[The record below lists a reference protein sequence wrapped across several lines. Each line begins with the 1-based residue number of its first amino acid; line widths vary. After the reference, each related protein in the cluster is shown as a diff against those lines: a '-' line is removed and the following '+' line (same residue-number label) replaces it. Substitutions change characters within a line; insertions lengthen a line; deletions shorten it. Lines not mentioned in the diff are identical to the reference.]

1 MKNFN
6 LSAPVAK
13 LSFIILM
20 SLIVTFESVSQS
32 SDLLS
37 RQDSIAIKVGQMIMV
52 GIGDFNSPNIE
63 NKIYDAAKAGIIGGV
78 IVYEKNINAAD
89 PINSLTKIISRL
101 QQSSTIP
108 LFVSI
113 DEEGGH
119 VSRLKNKYGF
129 PQTKKAEQ
137 LGKMNNTD
145 STYYYAELT
154 ANTLSK
160 LGINLN
166 YAPDIDVNI
175 NPASPAIG
183 KLGRSYSSDPAI
195 VASNAAAV
203 VKAHRAYNVGTV
215 LKHFP
220 GHGSSSTD
228 THKDLTDVTNTWR
241 FTELLP
247 YKTLLDSG
255 LVDAVMTAHII
266 NEHLDS
272 SKTPATLSKTIMT
285 DILRG
290 FLGFNGVVFSDDM
303 QMHAISKQYGTAQ
316 AIKMTINAGVDVIMF
331 AHNVPQADKKPAEDI
346 HSMVVQMVLNGDI
359 SEERINES
367 YNRIMTFK
375 RKLGLFNAKLL
386 LESEVPQKEL
396 KKKKN

>member
-1 MKNFN
+1 
-6 LSAPVAK
+6 
-13 LSFIILM
+13 M

-160 LGINLN
+160 LGININ

-386 LESEVPQKEL
+386 PESEVPQKEL

>member
-1 MKNFN
+1 
-6 LSAPVAK
+6 
-13 LSFIILM
+13 M
-20 SLIVTFESVSQS
+20 SLIVTFKSVSQS
-32 SDLLS
+32 SDSLS

-119 VSRLKNKYGF
+119 VNRLKSKYGF

-386 LESEVPQKEL
+386 PESEVPQKEL

>member
-1 MKNFN
+1 
-6 LSAPVAK
+6 
-13 LSFIILM
+13 M

-119 VSRLKNKYGF
+119 VSRLKSKYGF

-386 LESEVPQKEL
+386 PESEVPQKEL

>member
-119 VSRLKNKYGF
+119 VNRLKSKYGF

-160 LGINLN
+160 LGININ

>member
-1 MKNFN
+1 
-6 LSAPVAK
+6 
-13 LSFIILM
+13 
-20 SLIVTFESVSQS
+20 
-32 SDLLS
+32 
-37 RQDSIAIKVGQMIMV
+37 
-52 GIGDFNSPNIE
+52 
-63 NKIYDAAKAGIIGGV
+63 
-78 IVYEKNINAAD
+78 
-89 PINSLTKIISRL
+89 
-101 QQSSTIP
+101 
-108 LFVSI
+108 
-113 DEEGGH
+113 
-119 VSRLKNKYGF
+119 
-129 PQTKKAEQ
+129 
-137 LGKMNNTD
+137 MNNTD

-160 LGINLN
+160 LGININ

-386 LESEVPQKEL
+386 PESEVPQKEL

>member
-1 MKNFN
+1 
-6 LSAPVAK
+6 
-13 LSFIILM
+13 M
-20 SLIVTFESVSQS
+20 SLIVTYRGVSQS

-37 RQDSIAIKVGQMIMV
+37 RQDSIAIKVSQMIMV
-52 GIGDFNSPNIE
+52 GIGDFNSPNVE

-78 IVYEKNINAAD
+78 IVYEKNINASD
-89 PINSLTKIISRL
+89 PINSLSKIITRL
-101 QQSSTIP
+101 QDASIIP

-113 DEEGGH
+113 DEEGG
-119 VSRLKNKYGF
+119 VVNRLKSKYGF
-129 PQTKKAEQ
+129 PQTRKAEQ

-145 STYYYAELT
+145 STFHYATLT
-154 ANTLSK
+154 ASTLSK

-166 YAPDIDVNI
+166 YAPDVDVNI

-195 VASNAAAV
+195 VASNAAQV

-247 YKTLLDSG
+247 YKMLLDSG

-272 SKTPATLSKTIMT
+272 DKTPATLSKMIMT

-290 FLGFNGVVFSDDM
+290 FLGFDGVIFSDDM
-303 QMHAISKQYGTAQ
+303 QMHAISKHYGTGQ
-316 AIKMTINAGVDVIMF
+316 AIKMAINAGVDVVMF

-346 HSMVVQMVLNGDI
+346 HNLIVQMVLNGDI

-367 YNRIMTFK
+367 YQRIMTFK
-375 RKLGLFNAKLL
+375 KDIGIFNTNTFEEPEAPSKD
-386 LESEVPQKEL
+386 S